1 MEKDSLG
8 DRCKRYEYSFRHQ
21 LPQRMPV
28 LLRVDGKAFHQLTKG
43 CKKPF
48 DDGLIE
54 CMNDTAIELCKNI
67 QGAKLAYV
75 QSDEI
80 SVLIINHGLD
90 AQPWFDNNI
99 QKMTSISA
107 SIASVTFTENSYKIF
122 GFHDDAEGT
131 GFENMGYTSP
141 IIKSAY
147 FDSRVFVVP
156 KEDVN
161 NVLLWRQNDATR
173 NSIQMVARSLYSHK
187 ECNNKKNSQLKEMIS
202 KKGINFNNL
211 PTHYKRGRCVIKVQ
225 EEKECKNLKT
235 GEITTA
241 IRSEWKVDNNIP
253 IFSEDTNYINK
264 LVFNNE

>member
-21 LPQRMPV
+21 LPQRIPII
-28 LLRVDGKAFHQLTKG
+28 LRLDAKSFHSYTKG

-107 SIASVTFTENSYKIF
+107 SIASVTFTQNSYKIF

-141 IIKSAY
+141 IIKPAY

-187 ECNNKKNSQLKEMIS
+187 ECNNKKNSQLTEMIS